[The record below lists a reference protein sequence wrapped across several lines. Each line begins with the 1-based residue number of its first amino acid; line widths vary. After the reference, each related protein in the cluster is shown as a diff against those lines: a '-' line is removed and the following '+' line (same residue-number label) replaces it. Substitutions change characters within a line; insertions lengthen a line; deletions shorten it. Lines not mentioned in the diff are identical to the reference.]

1 MAIYGYFVTWTD
13 YTDDKSH
20 KDYGFVAANSR
31 AEAMEFVEGQY
42 EGEYASIDE
51 IGISSVTD
59 ENDSSV
65 VLDHYQVG
73 FFLDAMKQN
82 GYDEEGN

>member
-1 MAIYGYFVTWTD
+1 MKIYGYFVTWTD
-13 YTDDKSH
+13 YTDSKSH

-31 AEAMEFVEGQY
+31 AEAIENVEEQY
-42 EGEYASIDE
+42 EGEYASVDE
-51 IGISSVTD
+51 IGISSVTG
-59 ENDSSV
+59 ENDNPV
-65 VLDHYQVG
+65 VLDHYQIG

>member
-13 YTDDKSH
+13 YTDRKSH
-20 KDYGFVAANSR
+20 KDYGFVAATSR
-31 AEAMEFVEGQY
+31 AEAMENVEEQY
-42 EGEYASIDE
+42 EGEYASVDE
-51 IGISSVTD
+51 IGISSVTGEYD
-59 ENDSSV
+59 NPV
-65 VLDHYQVG
+65 ILDHYQIG

>member
-1 MAIYGYFVTWTD
+1 MTIYGYFITWTD

-31 AEAMEFVEGQY
+31 AEAMEIIEEQY
-42 EGEYASIDE
+42 EGEYASVDE
-51 IGISSVTD
+51 IGISNVID
-59 ENDSSV
+59 ENDNPMI
-65 VLDHYQVG
+65 LDHYQIG